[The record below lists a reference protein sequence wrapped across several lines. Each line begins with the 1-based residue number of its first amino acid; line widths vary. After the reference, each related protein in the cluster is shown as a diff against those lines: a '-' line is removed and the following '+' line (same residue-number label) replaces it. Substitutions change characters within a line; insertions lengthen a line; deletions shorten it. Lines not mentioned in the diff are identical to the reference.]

1 MYHTIYMD
9 YNSPIYR
16 EKYLKYKKKYTELK
30 NFEQEGGMK
39 FFASNPAK
47 AINKEMSLTFTLAK
61 TNAINDLDNKL
72 QGLQSSQKTA
82 IKKDINI
89 ALSEGM
95 LGLAGKGPIKKD
107 IDNNKSIDKSAIE
120 LLKGFYTS
128 HLKTDTIKNYVD
140 TQLTEKLDVI
150 HKEVSGKV
158 KTEEVKTKNKEV
170 SVETIKALNDQ
181 LNVESYCE
189 KAGVEVSACD
199 KTKIETVTLLTSVLR
214 KMNNAE
220 NAYIKESQSAHEQR
234 NKYQDKMNELGSK
247 YSGEDGQ
254 VVKDFAELENKV
266 KDASKKKKKDF
277 IDALGLKTIE
287 PDNLNRETLIAALAN
302 PDTKITPEA
311 LGKLKELDSPPSPKP
326 DTSSPKSPNATKA
339 ADAPKAKGPPESK
352 AKGPPESKA
361 KGPPESKAKGPPAA
375 KDVVKNKYHY

>member
-1 MYHTIYMD
+1 
-9 YNSPIYR
+9 
-16 EKYLKYKKKYTELK
+16 
-30 NFEQEGGMK
+30 
-39 FFASNPAK
+39 
-47 AINKEMSLTFTLAK
+47 MSLTFTLAK

-140 TQLTEKLDVI
+140 TQLKEKLDVI

-361 KGPPESKAKGPPAA
+361 KGPPAA